1 MKKIL
6 LLSLLSFVLP
16 LGLSTALSA
25 NNVCA
30 NCGSGSSNGCQQCR
44 MGKDS
49 SDARKRC
56 EKMGCKIT
64 GTSSCST
71 AANVKVC
78 G

>member
-6 LLSLLSFVLP
+6 LLSLLSFILP
-16 LGLSTALSA
+16 LGLSTVLSA

-30 NCGSGSSNGCQQCR
+30 NCASGSPCQQCR

-64 GTSSCST
+64 GTSSCSS